1 MFARILFILTLFCSS
16 FLIGQVE
23 KNPPATNNSSVPM
36 ESEKEIIQ
44 QDSSS
49 LQLNFKGSKNKS
61 INSDSKKNESKK
73 ESISTTVQKKS
84 VEFSNVKAQSSIQR
98 TQKTP
103 TADKQAKMDETVDYL
118 QTAAPESFEF
128 HFYNYVAGNYD
139 VSRSSSLQ
147 KAYQLQPYNQE
158 VQLQMAAYYWITG
171 NKSKTLEFLNLLVK
185 SNRISLETIQ
195 YSKDILLSVQ
205 EKGTLIT
212 HGVDDTY
219 GCLYLQLN
227 ENLRTDITLI
237 SLDFLQSE
245 AYQSN
250 LKLKGYSIQNS
261 KLIDVI
267 YLKKFT
273 TENEN
278 KLISISLTTPKEYF
292 QSIQDQLYVVGLVF
306 EYHSQS
312 FNNYYK
318 NEYLWNEV
326 LEKKVA
332 NSAQSDKAK
341 SLSSNYLL
349 MLLQLRDVY
358 INQKENQK
366 VKEIDKEI
374 DKISIQSKK
383 YEQVQKIRKKY

>member
-1 MFARILFILTLFCSS
+1 MFARLLFILTLFCSN

-23 KNPPATNNSSVPM
+23 KNPPATNNASVPM
-36 ESEKEIIQ
+36 ESEKEVIQ

-49 LQLNFKGSKNKS
+49 LQLNFKGSKYKND
-61 INSDSKKNESKK
+61 NSDSKKTEIKK

-103 TADKQAKMDETVDYL
+103 TADKQSKMDETVDYL
-118 QTAAPESFEF
+118 QSAAPESFEY
-128 HFYNYVAGNYD
+128 HFFNYLAGNYD
-139 VSRSSSLQ
+139 VSRFASLQ
-147 KAYQLQPYNQE
+147 KAYQLQSYNQE

-195 YSKDILLSVQ
+195 YSKDILLSAQ
-205 EKGTLIT
+205 ENGTLIT
-212 HGVDDTY
+212 HGIDDTY

-227 ENLRTDITLI
+227 ENLRTDVTLI

-261 KLIDVI
+261 KLIDVN

-273 TENEN
+273 TDNEN

-292 QSIQDQLYVVGLVF
+292 QSIQEQLYVVGLAF
-306 EYHSQS
+306 EFHSQS

-332 NSAQSDKAK
+332 NSAQSEKAK

-383 YEQVQKIRKKY
+383 YEQVQKIKKKY